1 MLTQTDLATPTII
14 EGWLRDLGLTPIRR
28 SDGQNN
34 WNVEFTVAG
43 STTLTMAIVNPK
55 SIPRA
60 IMVVCGMSPV
70 PGHVTAFLA
79 LDEAQRLS
87 FWKDLRTM
95 LSREFVEYQLEGT
108 AVVECPRI
116 IRVTAVRFDDGL
128 SLDSFARS
136 VSSVCKACSD
146 AVVHFAERLGDPN
159 VPASGEFAF
168 KKTLAQ

>member
-1 MLTQTDLATPTII
+1 MTTQTDMTTPTVV

-28 SDGQNN
+28 PDGTNN
-34 WNVEFTVAG
+34 WNIEFTVAG
-43 STTLTMAIVNPK
+43 STTLVMNVVNPK

-70 PGHVTAFLA
+70 PGHVTSFLT
-79 LDEAQRLS
+79 LDEGQRLS
-87 FWKDLRTM
+87 FWKDLRTL

-108 AVVECPRI
+108 AVVECPRTL
-116 IRVTAVRFDDGL
+116 RVTAVRFDDGL
-128 SLDSFARS
+128 TLDSFARS

-146 AVVHFAERLGDPN
+146 AVVHFTERLGDPN
-159 VPASGEFAF
+159 LPASGEFAF